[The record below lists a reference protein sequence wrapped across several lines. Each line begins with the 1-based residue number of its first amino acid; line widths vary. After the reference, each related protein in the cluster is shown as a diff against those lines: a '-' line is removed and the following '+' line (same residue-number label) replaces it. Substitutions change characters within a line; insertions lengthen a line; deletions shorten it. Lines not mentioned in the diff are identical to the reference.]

1 MKPLFIFKAT
11 IFQVRKQGFL
21 TADLRRQAPLYNL
34 RWDLC
39 EARIPLHV
47 PLCSPSL
54 SLVYLPVRVGSGAR
68 GSLKRVRGVGRE
80 LLRGATRWSGEDPGS
95 WSSTEP

>member
-54 SLVYLPVRVGSGAR
+54 SLVCLPVRVREWGTGEPKKGERCWKGAAQGSHPV
-68 GSLKRVRGVGRE
+68 VRGGPRILE
-80 LLRGATRWSGEDPGS
+80 
-95 WSSTEP
+95 